1 MCWLFRSGVH
11 NSLTAIMPRDK
22 NRLATPSHAFPSENP
37 EVSQLVG
44 PIIKRPPRSPDF
56 ALDIIGFFGVPWLVS
71 VLLRKFDYSI
81 LLNLSI
87 DESNQDSLPLY
98 VAGVSLAHRFWITG
112 SKTQLSAAESFQ
124 DKSTQTECGK
134 PLALCYGDGQAPI
147 KADDVSHIYT
157 SKSVCILF
165 NLPMNGVSNI

>member
-1 MCWLFRSGVH
+1 
-11 NSLTAIMPRDK
+11 MPRDK

-98 VAGVSLAHRFWITG
+98 VAGVSLAHRF
-112 SKTQLSAAESFQ
+112 
-124 DKSTQTECGK
+124 
-134 PLALCYGDGQAPI
+134 
-147 KADDVSHIYT
+147 
-157 SKSVCILF
+157 
-165 NLPMNGVSNI
+165 